1 MDFLKI
7 DKNNSQ
13 FLFPSSSS
21 SLQPP
26 AIFAIF
32 LQPSSN
38 FLQPSSKLVNPKKTQ
53 KTQKTHTKTSKQKGT
68 VSKKMK

>member
-26 AIFAIF
+26 AIFANF

-38 FLQPSSKLVNPKKTQ
+38 LSTQKKPKKP
-53 KTQKTHTKTSKQKGT
+53 KKPTKTSKQKGT